1 MRRRRLADLFLS
13 APVASA
19 GSGGADDGDVSDV

>member
-1 MRRRRLADLFLS
+1 MNQFPHKNCGRENDLS

-19 GSGGADDGDVSDV
+19 GRVVLEWL